1 MRSFGP
7 AAAISTPS
15 TSLDLHGVVVLIV
28 EDHDD
33 SRDMLRQMVESFG
46 AAVLTARDGREAMS
60 LVSKAV
66 PDLVLL
72 DLLMPGMDGFEFMEY
87 LRERKHPA
95 RIPVIAVTALG
106 SRADVMKTWAAGF
119 NGHLLKPIT
128 MDIIEAQLERVF

>member
-1 MRSFGP
+1 
-7 AAAISTPS
+7 
-15 TSLDLHGVVVLIV
+15 
-28 EDHDD
+28 
-33 SRDMLRQMVESFG
+33 MLRQMVESFG
-46 AAVLTARDGREAMS
+46 SAVLTARDGREAMS

-72 DLLMPGMDGFEFMEY
+72 DLLMPGTDGFEFMEY
-87 LRERKHPA
+87 LRERKHLA

-128 MDIIEAQLERVF
+128 MDIIEAQLERVFWAHRHTQAT